1 MWRETE
7 RPMWS
12 LRKGERQKWN
22 LFCLSPFLRG
32 DRVQIPWDGTPRGS
46 GSGNWTGRMGRTLG
60 HAGLGAV
67 GYRIQE
73 TLNILLAVLHSA
85 LLPDHLGRVVTEL
98 APSCGRGLG
107 RGGAPRGRGSAEAGP
122 RWETPAAVELE
133 FPAGAIEQEIRRPGC
148 RAFEQPRITLPWPCH

>member
-1 MWRETE
+1 MERDREANVEPEERGETE
-7 RPMWS
+7 VESVLS
-12 LRKGERQKWN
+12 LPFPQGRQSANSLGWNTKGKWIRE
-22 LFCLSPFLRG
+22 L
-32 DRVQIPWDGTPRGS
+32 DREDGQDA
-46 GSGNWTGRMGRTLG
+46 G

-122 RWETPAAVELE
+122 RWETPLQSTLSFQLE
-133 FPAGAIEQEIRRPGC
+133 PLSKR
-148 RAFEQPRITLPWPCH
+148 